1 MLPAN
6 MHVVWRVSHDAA
18 FSLLNQLPH
27 DFKRI
32 AGVLEKLT
40 QFRFVTRFLG
50 LFIVLRVGIYFFG
63 VGFLEFGT
71 KQIKVETKQ
80 WFCLIISCLNCLG
93 ISFVK
98 FMK

>member
-6 MHVVWRVSHDAA
+6 MHVIWRVSHDAA

-32 AGVLEKLT
+32 AGVLEKLRLVMGFVT
-40 QFRFVTRFLG
+40 QFHFVTRFLG
-50 LFIVLRVGIYFFG
+50 LFIELRVDVYCFG

-71 KQIKVETKQ
+71 KQKNSAKQ
-80 WFCLIISCLNCLG
+80 NSG
-93 ISFVK
+93 IV
-98 FMK
+98 